1 MTNRPFKTGESRHQ
15 PSLLPPRIEDYVGP
29 DNPVRAIESYVCA
42 LDLAKLGFRH
52 AERSAEAVGQPPY
65 DPGDLLK
72 LYLYGYINQVRSSRR
87 LEREACRNLE
97 LIWLLRNLRPG
108 YRTIANFRKENWMAL
123 KAVNRGFVLL
133 VRELDLV
140 GGTVVAIDGS
150 FFHGD
155 ASKASIFTR
164 KRLAEQIAKLDLEIE
179 AYGRSIEDNDAAEAN
194 EPRKDRAD
202 CPGAGSGGDG
212 GDIGAKVSAL
222 MAKRLRAEADL
233 ARLEA
238 SGETQLSLTD
248 PDARLL
254 VKNGQAVAGYNVQ
267 AAVDDKHKL
276 IVASEVVNDS
286 SDVGQLHAM
295 AKAAKDALEAE
306 ALQVLADEGYYSS
319 LQLKACEDDGIVA
332 YVPVP
337 EGNGQLEKKGRF
349 SLKDFSY
356 DPAGNAYRCPAGEL
370 LRPMEGHWK
379 NTSGR
384 TEIRYAS
391 STRTCRTCP
400 LRTRCLSP
408 KASRRTIGRWEHED
422 VLERH
427 RARMQGAG
435 ELMRRRSGIVEHP
448 FGTLKCRAGYR
459 HFLVRGLD
467 KVRGEWSLMALCY
480 NFTRVLNI
488 LGFERFTAYMAAII
502 LAVTRIGAPVAVLN
516 CLKFFLR
523 AFWTQILALTEN
535 SQPEPIPVN

>member
-15 PSLLPPRIEDYVGP
+15 PSLLPPRVEDYVGP
-29 DNPVRAIESYVCA
+29 NNPVRAIESYVCA

-52 AERSAEAVGQPPY
+52 ANRRVEVGQPPY

-108 YRTIANFRKENWMAL
+108 YRTIANFRKENWEAL

-133 VRELDLV
+133 VRELGLV
-140 GGTVVAIDGS
+140 GGAVVAIDGS

-164 KRLAEQIAKLDLEIE
+164 KRLAEQIARLDLEIE
-179 AYGRSIEDNDAAEAN
+179 AYGRSIEDNDAAEAS
-194 EPRKDRAD
+194 EPGKDRAD
-202 CPGAGSGGDG
+202 GPGAGDGGDD

-222 MAKRLRAEADL
+222 MAKRSRAEADL

-254 VKNGQAVAGYNVQ
+254 VKNGQGVAGYNVQ
-267 AAVDDKHKL
+267 TVVDDQHKL

-295 AKAAKDALEAE
+295 ARTAKDALEVE
-306 ALQVLADEGYYSS
+306 TLQALADEGYYSS
-319 LQLKACEDDGIVA
+319 LELKACEDDGIMA

-349 SLKDFSY
+349 SLKNFSY
-356 DPAGNAYRCPAGEL
+356 DAAADAYRCPAGEL

-391 STRTCRTCP
+391 STKTCRTCP
-400 LRTRCLSP
+400 LRARCLSP

-422 VLERH
+422 VLDRH
-427 RARMQGAG
+427 RTRMQGAS

-448 FGTLKCRAGYR
+448 FGTIKCRAGYR

-488 LGFERFTAYMAAII
+488 LGFERFTACMAKALLMLQYAFAI
-502 LAVTRIGAPVAVLN
+502 VLHGIQ
-516 CLKFFLR
+516 LVPR
-523 AFWTQILALTEN
+523 AFRARIVL
-535 SQPEPIPVN
+535 QPAFS

>member
-1 MTNRPFKTGESRHQ
+1 MTNRPFKTGESRQQ

-29 DNPVRAIESYVCA
+29 DNPVRAIESFVCA

-52 AERSAEAVGQPPY
+52 ADRGVEEMGQPPY
-65 DPGDLLK
+65 DPADLLK

-108 YRTIANFRKENWMAL
+108 YRTIANFRKENWAAL
-123 KAVNRGFVLL
+123 KAVNRSFVLL
-133 VRELDLV
+133 VRELGLV

-164 KRLAEQIAKLDLEIE
+164 KRLAEQVAKLDLEIE
-179 AYGRSIEDNDAAEAN
+179 AYGKSLEDNDAAEAKDQT
-194 EPRKDRAD
+194 KDRSD
-202 CPGAGSGGDG
+202 GPGSGDG
-212 GDIGAKVSAL
+212 GDSVDIGAKVAAL
-222 MAKRLRAEADL
+222 MARRTRAQADL
-233 ARLEA
+233 ARLEE

-254 VKNGQAVAGYNVQ
+254 VKGGQGVAGYNVQ

-295 AKAAKDALEAE
+295 AKAAKDTLEAE
-306 ALQVLADEGYYSS
+306 ALQALADEGYYSS
-319 LQLKACEDDGIVA
+319 LELKACEDDGIVA

-337 EGNGQLEKKGRF
+337 EGNRQPGKKGRF

-356 DPAGNAYRCPAGEL
+356 DPTDDAYRCPAGEL
-370 LRPMEGHWK
+370 LRPTKGRFT

-384 TEIRYAS
+384 VEIRYAS
-391 STRTCRTCP
+391 STKTCRTCP
-400 LRTRCLSP
+400 LKARCVSP

-427 RARMQGAG
+427 RLRMQGAAD
-435 ELMRRRSGIVEHP
+435 LMRRRSAIVEHP

-459 HFLVRGLD
+459 HFLVRGFD

-488 LGFERFTAYMAAII
+488 LGFEGFAA
-502 LAVTRIGAPVAVLN
+502 AVAKALRVLSRALKVVSSRIQL
-516 CLKFFLR
+516 LQE
-523 AFWTQILALTEN
+523 AFWTNMQVG
-535 SQPEPIPVN
+535 PPIRRFGHSPVA

>member
-1 MTNRPFKTGESRHQ
+1 MTNRAFKTGASRDQ
-15 PSLLPPRIEDYVGP
+15 ADLLPPRVEDYVGP
-29 DNPVRAIESYVCA
+29 NNPVRAIESYVCA

-52 AERSAEAVGQPPY
+52 AGRGLEVGQPPY
-65 DPGDLLK
+65 DPSDLLK

-87 LEREACRNLE
+87 LEREASRNLE
-97 LIWLLRNLRPG
+97 LIWLLKNLRPG
-108 YRTIANFRKENWMAL
+108 YRTIANFRKENWEAL

-133 VRELDLV
+133 VRELGLV

-164 KRLAEQIAKLDLEIE
+164 KRLAEQIARLDMEIE
-179 AYGRSIEDNDAAEAN
+179 AYGKSIEDNDTVEAN
-194 EPRKDRAD
+194 EPRKDR
-202 CPGAGSGGDG
+202 GGG

-222 MAKRLRAEADL
+222 MAKRSRAEADL

-238 SGETQLSLTD
+238 NGETQLSLTD

-254 VKNGQAVAGYNVQ
+254 VKNGQGIAGYNVQ
-267 AAVDDKHKL
+267 AAVDDKHNL

-286 SDVGQLHAM
+286 SDVNQLHAM
-295 AKAAKDALEAE
+295 AKAAKDALEVD
-306 ALQVLADEGYYSS
+306 ALQALADEGYYSS
-319 LQLKACEDDGIVA
+319 LDLKACEDDGITA

-337 EGNGQLEKKGRF
+337 EGNGRLEKKGRF

-356 DPAGNAYRCPAGEL
+356 DPAADVYRCPAGEL
-370 LRPMEGHWK
+370 LRPMEGSWE
-379 NTSGR
+379 NASGR

-391 STRTCRTCP
+391 RPKTCGACR
-400 LRTRCLSP
+400 LKARCLSP

-459 HFLVRGLD
+459 HFLVRGFD

-488 LGFERFTAYMAAII
+488 LGFERFMAHMAAII
-502 LAVTRIGAPVAVLN
+502 LAATRVGAPATILN
-516 CLKFFLR
+516 GFKLILET
-523 AFWTQILALTEN
+523 FWTKIRSVIEN
-535 SQPEPIPVN
+535 SQPETVHVG

>member
-29 DNPVRAIESYVCA
+29 NNPVRAIESFVCA

-52 AERSAEAVGQPPY
+52 ADRSAEAMGQPPY
-65 DPGDLLK
+65 DPADLLK

-87 LEREACRNLE
+87 LEREASRNLE
-97 LIWLLRNLRPG
+97 LIWLLSNLRPG
-108 YRTIANFRKENWMAL
+108 YRTIANFRKENWAAL

-133 VRELDLV
+133 VRELGLV
-140 GGTVVAIDGS
+140 GGAVVAIDGS

-164 KRLAEQIAKLDLEIE
+164 KRLAEQIARLDLEIE
-179 AYGRSIEDNDAAEAN
+179 AYGMSIEDNDATEDN
-194 EPRKDRAD
+194 EPRQDRAD
-202 CPGAGSGGDG
+202 GLDGGGGGDG

-222 MAKRLRAEADL
+222 MAKRSRAQSDL
-233 ARLEA
+233 DRLEA

-254 VKNGQAVAGYNVQ
+254 VKSGQGVAGYNVQ
-267 AAVDDKHKL
+267 AVVDDKHKL

-295 AKAAKDALEAE
+295 AKAAKDVLEAE

-319 LQLKACEDDGIVA
+319 LELKACEDDGIVA

-337 EGNGQLEKKGRF
+337 EGMQLKKKGRF
-349 SLKDFSY
+349 SLRDFSY
-356 DPAGNAYRCPAGEL
+356 DPAGDAYRCPAGEL
-370 LRPMEGHWK
+370 LRPIKGHWQ
-379 NTSGR
+379 NASGR
-384 TEIRYAS
+384 TEIRYTS
-391 STRTCRTCP
+391 STKICRTCP
-400 LRTRCLSP
+400 SRIRCLSP

-427 RARMQGAG
+427 RARMQGASD
-435 ELMRRRSGIVEHP
+435 LMRRRSAIVEHP

-459 HFLVRGLD
+459 HFLVRGFN

-488 LGFERFTAYMAAII
+488 LGFEGFAACMAKIFRSPSHALTTALSCIQLILEAFWINMPVWLPIKRF
-502 LAVTRIGAPVAVLN
+502 GPSPVA
-516 CLKFFLR
+516 
-523 AFWTQILALTEN
+523 
-535 SQPEPIPVN
+535 